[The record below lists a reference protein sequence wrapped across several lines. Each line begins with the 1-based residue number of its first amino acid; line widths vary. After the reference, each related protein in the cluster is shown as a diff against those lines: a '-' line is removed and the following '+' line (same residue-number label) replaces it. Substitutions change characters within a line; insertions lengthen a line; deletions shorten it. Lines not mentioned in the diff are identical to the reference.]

1 MKKKILFILII
12 FFGLLFTFGCMDS
25 GDPGD
30 PGQTNQEFVRK
41 NIEPDEFGN
50 DTIAELPN
58 DYLLVWADEFNYTGK
73 PDASKWNYEV
83 GTGDG
88 GWGNGEAQCYTNR
101 EENAYVDQ
109 GYLTITAK
117 KESYSGSDYTSA
129 RITTKSK
136 GDWKYG
142 YIEMRAMI
150 PTGAGT
156 WPAFWLMPTDSKYG
170 GWPNSGEIDIM
181 ETTGHNPSYIQG
193 TVHTNVSGHA
203 GSGGGTSISNSTT
216 AWNKYAIEWT
226 EQAIKF
232 MVNDKV
238 YYTYNH
244 LSTFDYTKWPFDQR
258 FFVILNLAMGGNMGG
273 SISSSFTQAEFKV
286 DYVRVYQKVDRTDSQ
301 KPDKPSIKKYL
312 SSYNSITLEWDKV
325 NDNQGIKQYDIVVNN
340 KQIGATVS
348 NRYVIKDLDASTNYK
363 VQIVAVDYNN
373 NWTISD
379 AVNIMTLT
387 ETTLPGKLYGHAYS
401 DATQNVSITSSS
413 DTGGGN
419 VLQIPANTTVSYN
432 VKCTTGGAYH
442 LSLRLLAALS
452 STIKVEVFAG
462 SSLIYVSEATVSKTY
477 GKYTDVAFSDI
488 MNLQSGELI
497 IKLTCTSS
505 GTGNAVLLN
514 YFQID

>member
-1 MKKKILFILII
+1 MKKKGFLLLLVLMLF
-12 FFGLLFTFGCMDS
+12 FAFGCTDGGGS
-25 GDPGD
+25 GSNNTQNDKF
-30 PGQTNQEFVRK
+30 ERK
-41 NIEPDEFGN
+41 NIEPDEYGT
-50 DTIAELPN
+50 DTIVERPN
-58 DYLLVWADEFNYTGK
+58 DYVLVWADEFNYTGT

-88 GWGNGEAQCYTNR
+88 GWGNGEKQCYTNR
-101 EENAYVDQ
+101 EENAYVDN
-109 GYLTITAK
+109 GHLTITAK
-117 KESYSGSDYTSA
+117 KENYSGSEYTSA
-129 RITTKSK
+129 RITSKSK

-142 YIEMRAMI
+142 YIEMRAI
-150 PTGAGT
+150 LPTGAGT

-181 ETTGHNPSYIQG
+181 ETTGHNPNYIQG

-216 AWNKYAIEWT
+216 AWNTYAIEWT
-226 EQAIKF
+226 EESIKF
-232 MVNDKV
+232 MVNDRV

-258 FFVILNLAMGGNMGG
+258 FFMILNVAMGGNMGG
-273 SISSSFTQAEFKV
+273 SISSSFTEASMQV
-286 DYVRVYQKVDRTDSQ
+286 DYVRVYQKVDKTD
-301 KPDKPSIKKYL
+301 KTNPDKPTIKKYL

-348 NRYVIKDLDASTNYK
+348 NRYVIKNLSAATSYK

-379 AVNIMTLT
+379 PVNIMTLA
-387 ETTLPGKLYGHAYS
+387 ETSLPGKLYGHAYN
-401 DATQNVSITSSS
+401 DATQNVSIISGS

-432 VKCTTGGAYH
+432 VKCTTSGAYH
-442 LSLRLLAALS
+442 LQLRLAATLS
-452 STIKVEVFAG
+452 SNVKVEVYAG
-462 SSLIYVSEATVSKTY
+462 SSLIYVSETAVSKTY
-477 GKYTDVAFSDI
+477 GKYTDVAFSEA
-488 MNLQSGELI
+488 MNLQAGELT
-497 IKLTCTSS
+497 IKLTCTSATS
-505 GTGNAVLLN
+505 GNAMLLN